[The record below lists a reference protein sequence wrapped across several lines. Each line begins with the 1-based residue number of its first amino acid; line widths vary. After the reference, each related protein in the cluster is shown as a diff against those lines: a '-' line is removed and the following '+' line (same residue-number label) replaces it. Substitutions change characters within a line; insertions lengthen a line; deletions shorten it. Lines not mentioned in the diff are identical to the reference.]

1 MKAAA
6 LLLASAF
13 GVARS
18 GVAVAQAAPGIEKV
32 QPAAAVQ
39 IPTDVTAQAPARSAL
54 PSRDTIAAAVRDT
67 IAEQPAI
74 PHLHDVDTLRA
85 NAYETFARKMDEAT
99 TPDCLHADGLKR
111 QPTFF
116 LNGYLALPFIVV
128 AKLRGVCK

>member
-1 MKAAA
+1 MKAAT

-13 GVARS
+13 AVARS
-18 GVAVAQAAPGIEKV
+18 GVAVAQEAPGIKKV

-39 IPTDVTAQAPARSAL
+39 LPMEVTVPARSAL

-85 NAYETFARKMDEAT
+85 NAYETFARRMDEAT

-116 LNGYLALPFIVV
+116 LNGYLALPFIAV